1 MSQQQE
7 ISIAAAEVLRIASS
21 GEINFSDQ
29 DLQQR
34 ITTTL
39 TDIVEKCEQVVIVE
53 NEIGTLKERLA
64 PLLGFAFIHR
74 VEENPVWAAVDSQEF
89 DVQFMH
95 HEVPAVVNI
104 ATLVKR
110 SHILKEE
117 CKQLTQRL
125 EQLRESQRHNKYS
138 PVELFRLIED
148 LRKEDP
154 AAGAAAREQR
164 HNKNSPVELFRLI
177 EDLRKEMVSQRT
189 EISTLK
195 EENITM
201 RTQMDTLMTFTEEK
215 IRTEVGLMRS
225 VMEKRMRSE
234 GDKTMSERLRIEMDS
249 VRSTTEKRIRT
260 EVDIAME
267 ERTWTEVDFT
277 RTTLEERMRTVQ
289 TPLILRR
296 EMLAEMESVA
306 ASRVIPDPE

>member
-125 EQLRESQRHNKYS
+125 EQLRES
-138 PVELFRLIED
+138 
-148 LRKEDP
+148 
-154 AAGAAAREQR
+154 QR

-306 ASRVIPDPE
+306 ASRVIPDPEAA